1 MENNNV
7 EIEEKRV
14 KTLTFAFFVLI
25 KFGYIDSNK
34 FKLNRSLLKSV
45 VLHYIQDLQI
55 LKIRYGI
62 AGKVQPQKSAGLLAA
77 AVMRFKP
84 VLPIN
89 SSDEDLFEHDVNEL
103 FALFHG
109 LCVCSELGNDK
120 IDLQFVKSF
129 LAQSESPE
137 WISNFRYLLKFR
149 NYTPESLAMVF
160 DTLVRFTK

>member
-7 EIEEKRV
+7 KIDEKRI
-14 KTLTFAFFVLI
+14 KTLVFAFFVLI
-25 KFGYIDSNK
+25 KLGYIDSNR

-45 VLHYIQDLQI
+45 VMHYMQDLQI

-62 AGKVQPQKSAGLLAA
+62 AGKVQPQKAAGLLAA
-77 AVMRFKP
+77 AIMRFRP

-89 SSDEDLFEHDVNEL
+89 SSDETLFEQDVNEL
-103 FALFHG
+103 FAFFHG

-120 IDLQFVKSF
+120 IDLQLVKSF

-137 WISNFRYLLKFR
+137 WVSNFRYLLKFR

-160 DTLVRFTK
+160 DTLVRFVK